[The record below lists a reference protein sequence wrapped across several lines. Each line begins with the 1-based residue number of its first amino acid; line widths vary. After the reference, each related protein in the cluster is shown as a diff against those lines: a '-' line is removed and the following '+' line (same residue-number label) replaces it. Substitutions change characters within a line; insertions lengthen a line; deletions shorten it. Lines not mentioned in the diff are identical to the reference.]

1 VFDVVLNGDLTIA
14 SDLDIFER
22 VGRGVAF
29 DEYVEFEV
37 KDGKILYEG
46 DESEITAGK
55 MRVEFIKV
63 FFTFRFFDG
72 KKIRREFWISLMKS
86 FEPSVHVVNN
96 IAIRFQFIAHNGC

>member
-1 VFDVVLNGDLTIA
+1 MSAVIKWPSLRTLFFQVFDVVLNGDLTIA

-22 VGRGVAF
+22 VGSGVAF

-63 FFTFRFFDG
+63 SRKL
-72 KKIRREFWISLMKS
+72 KKWRHELFPNVIIT
-86 FEPSVHVVNN
+86 HV
-96 IAIRFQFIAHNGC
+96 

>member
-1 VFDVVLNGDLTIA
+1 MDIKYELSAIQFGDLNCLSLPYCLPSQVFDVVLNGDLTIA

-29 DEYVEFEV
+29 DEYIQFEV

-63 FFTFRFFDG
+63 
-72 KKIRREFWISLMKS
+72 MKMS
-86 FEPSVHVVNN
+86 S
-96 IAIRFQFIAHNGC
+96 R

>member
-1 VFDVVLNGDLTIA
+1 
-14 SDLDIFER
+14 

-63 FFTFRFFDG
+63 
-72 KKIRREFWISLMKS
+72 KIDEVF
-86 FEPSVHVVNN
+86 VY
-96 IAIRFQFIAHNGC
+96 

>member
-1 VFDVVLNGDLTIA
+1 MFQVFDVVLNGDLTIA

-29 DEYVEFEV
+29 DEYIEFEV

-63 FFTFRFFDG
+63 ITVG
-72 KKIRREFWISLMKS
+72 IRQIDRVRLKHLFKTLSKTTINFYTSS
-86 FEPSVHVVNN
+86 P
-96 IAIRFQFIAHNGC
+96 Q

>member
-1 VFDVVLNGDLTIA
+1 MFDVVLNGDLTIA

-29 DEYVEFEV
+29 DEYIEFEV

-63 FFTFRFFDG
+63 ITVGLKHLFKTLSKTTIYFYT
-72 KKIRREFWISLMKS
+72 SS
-86 FEPSVHVVNN
+86 P
-96 IAIRFQFIAHNGC
+96 Q

>member
-1 VFDVVLNGDLTIA
+1 MVNFRFFSVVVKFFILFQVFDVVLNGDLTIA

-37 KDGKILYEG
+37 REGKILYEG

-63 FFTFRFFDG
+63 
-72 KKIRREFWISLMKS
+72 REVQILCR
-86 FEPSVHVVNN
+86 N
-96 IAIRFQFIAHNGC
+96 IQCKFILRLI

>member
-1 VFDVVLNGDLTIA
+1 MFQVFDVVLNGDLTIA

-29 DEYVEFEV
+29 DEYIEFEV

-63 FFTFRFFDG
+63 ITVGTR
-72 KKIRREFWISLMKS
+72 
-86 FEPSVHVVNN
+86 
-96 IAIRFQFIAHNGC
+96 

>member
-1 VFDVVLNGDLTIA
+1 MFDVVLNGDLTIA

-63 FFTFRFFDG
+63 RFCREIIFLTSRKRGNLLIWLHHFQQPQLFTPVTS
-72 KKIRREFWISLMKS
+72 KKVSSR
-86 FEPSVHVVNN
+86 PH
-96 IAIRFQFIAHNGC
+96 